1 MQCRSPR
8 GTSSSVTMAFTSF
21 STGTLSPVRAASSAL
36 MLALSRMRQ
45 SAGTASPA
53 SRITMSPGTSTSLRS
68 RDILPSR
75 STLLVAAVI
84 SWRASMAF
92 SALLSWYTPRTA
104 LMSTT
109 IRIINTSV
117 KLSPE

>member
-1 MQCRSPR
+1 
-8 GTSSSVTMAFTSF
+8 MAATSF
-21 STGTLSPVRAASSAL
+21 STGTLSPVRAASSAFR
-36 MLALSRMRQ
+36 LALSMMRQ

-53 SRITMSPGTSTSLRS
+53 SRMTMSPGTSSSLRS
-68 RDILPSR
+68 MTIFPSR

-92 SALLSWYTPRTA
+92 SALLSWYTPSTA

-109 IRIINTSV
+109 IRMMNTSA